1 MATASVHV
9 PAYCHHKSRD
19 QAYVRFGSEMIYLGR
34 YDSPESREKYDLI
47 TAEWMLAGR
56 TFVKSADQAI
66 ISVNEILLA
75 YRRHAEQT
83 YVDVDG
89 KRDDSGLSARK

>member
-34 YDSPESREKYDLI
+34 FDSPESREKYDRI